1 MPMYEFL
8 NENTGLVEDHLV
20 KMSELFNFTQDNPH
34 LSKTV
39 RTAPA
44 IGDSVRLG
52 IKKNDA
58 GWREVLQRV
67 AHLTPGADALRD
79 SIR

>member
-1 MPMYEFL
+1 MPMYEFI
-8 NENTGLVEDHLV
+8 NKNTGLVEDHLV

-34 LSKTV
+34 LTKTV

-44 IGDSVRLG
+44 LGDSVRMG
-52 IKKNDA
+52 IKKPDA

-67 AHLTPGADALRD
+67 ADGTPGGAGLRD